1 MSANGG
7 GVAGLRFPFR
17 ELIDEVTTLSGMA
30 GGLLVSVAPL
40 IAHQRAMARIGE
52 KSAERD
58 RTLELQPLRTRPTR
72 DYEPASRSGGLEVYA
87 HMTGKWQV
95 RPVGARRPNRQ
106 IAFTGSASAVVEL
119 WPARCLWREEHEESS
134 RLAMW
139 RIELGAHDSPG
150 CYFHSQILGDRIDPP
165 FPKSLPVPRLPSPFV
180 TPMAAVEFVL
190 GELFQDVWLRKASE
204 ARHHHQRWRAIQR
217 RRWCDLLRWHEDA
230 VRDGTSSPWLNLKA
244 AKPPHDL
251 FLSS

>member
-1 MSANGG
+1 MGG
-7 GVAGLRFPFR
+7 NSGGAAGLRFRCR
-17 ELIDEVTTLSGMA
+17 ELVDETAALSEMA
-30 GGLLVSVAPL
+30 AGFLVCDGPL
-40 IAHQRAMARIGE
+40 TAHGRDLDRIGE
-52 KSAERD
+52 SSAERD
-58 RTLELQPLRTRPTR
+58 RNLVLQPLRTRPTR
-72 DYEPASRSGGLEVYA
+72 DYEPGSRSGGLELYA

-95 RPVGARRPNRQ
+95 RPVGVRRPNRE

-119 WPARCLWREEHEESS
+119 WPADCLCREEHESSS

-150 CYFHSQILGDRIDPP
+150 CYFHSQILGDRSDPP
-165 FPKSLPVPRLPSPFV
+165 FPKSLPVPRLPSPFA

-190 GELFQDVWLRKASE
+190 GELFQDAWPRKASE

-244 AKPPHDL
+244 AKPPGDL